1 MNKIIML
8 VGLASV
14 LFVAGVTQAAEVHV
28 MTPCHG
34 ATSVQQPSV
43 GATTDGVITKKYLSL
58 SAESPIGEML
68 AGILILN
75 VTKINR

>member
-1 MNKIIML
+1 LIDWRLSGDYQEIIMNKIIML
-8 VGLASV
+8 VGLAAG

-43 GATTDGVITKKYLSL
+43 GATTDGVITQKIPVYERK
-58 SAESPIGEML
+58 ES
-68 AGILILN
+68 
-75 VTKINR
+75 KR

>member
-43 GATTDGVITKKYLSL
+43 GATTDGVITKKIPIFERR
-58 SAESPIGEML
+58 ES
-68 AGILILN
+68 
-75 VTKINR
+75 NR